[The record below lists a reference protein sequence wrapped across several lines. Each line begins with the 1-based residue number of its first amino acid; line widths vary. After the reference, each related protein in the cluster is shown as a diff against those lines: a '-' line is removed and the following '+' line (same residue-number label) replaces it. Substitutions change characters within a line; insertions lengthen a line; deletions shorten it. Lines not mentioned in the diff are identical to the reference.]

1 MLGKWLLMSLG
12 ILAMVVGL
20 IGVVVPL
27 LPTTPFLL
35 LAAACFVRSSDTLYD
50 RLTSNRLLGGFIR
63 DYREQ
68 RGVTARAKIT
78 ALVVLWGVIGYT
90 ALMVVDLIWVRVL
103 LGGVAVGVTIHLLR
117 MKTLPRT
124 SRPLDRGLETTAA
137 AKDEPTDN
145 QQVTDIS
152 ERLDERGVAVVT
164 QEALE

>member
-12 ILAMVVGL
+12 VLAMVVGL

-50 RLTSNRLLGGFIR
+50 RLITNRLLGGFIR

-68 RGVTARAKIT
+68 RGVTARAKVT

-90 ALMVVDLIWVRVL
+90 ALTVVDLIWVRVL
-103 LGGVAVGVTIHLLR
+103 LAVIAVAVTVHLLR
-117 MKTLPRT
+117 MKTLPGN
-124 SRPLDRGLETTAA
+124 SG
-137 AKDEPTDN
+137 
-145 QQVTDIS
+145 
-152 ERLDERGVAVVT
+152 
-164 QEALE
+164 